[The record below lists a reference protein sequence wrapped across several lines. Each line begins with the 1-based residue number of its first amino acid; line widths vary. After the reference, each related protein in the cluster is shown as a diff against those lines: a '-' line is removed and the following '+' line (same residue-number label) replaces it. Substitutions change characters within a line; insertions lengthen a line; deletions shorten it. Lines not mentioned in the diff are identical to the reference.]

1 MTSSSPSGDSR
12 RSVTCFGVGE
22 GWPSEN
28 RRHASFLY
36 NCGSVKL
43 LVDCGDGMSS
53 AFKAAGID
61 YEEVDA
67 VFLSHMHS
75 DHVGGFSMFVQ
86 ALWLQQRRRPLPV
99 YAAPRAIEALRA
111 WLTAVVLPPE
121 LIGFNI
127 EWRPLVAGHP
137 IAVGDVVITAHATAH
152 LESLRRSFEAR
163 YPMTSFEA
171 FSFVMEGPG
180 FRVGHTAD
188 IGEVSDLEPL
198 LQKRPDLLI
207 CELSHVEPGPLCAAL
222 KAAPPGRVMFV
233 HVAREHLAIPGQAE
247 KGLRELLD
255 PVPFALAQDG
265 QVVPF

>member
-1 MTSSSPSGDSR
+1 MIPLPLSIGSN

-22 GWPSEN
+22 GWPSED

-36 NCGSVKL
+36 RCGSTHL

-53 AFKAAGID
+53 AFKAAGIA

-99 YAAPRAIEALRA
+99 YAAPRAIAALRA
-111 WLTAVVLPPE
+111 WLAAVVLPPE
-121 LIGFNI
+121 LIGFEI
-127 EWRPLVAGHP
+127 DWRPLTAGSENP
-137 IAVGDVVITAHATAH
+137 IGDVVVNAHPTRH
-152 LESLRRSFEAR
+152 LESLRRSFGDR
-163 YPMTSFEA
+163 YPETSFEA
-171 FSFVMEGPG
+171 FCFVIEGPG
-180 FRVGHTAD
+180 FRVAHTAD
-188 IGEVSDLEPL
+188 IGDVRDLEPL
-198 LQKRPDLLI
+198 LRDRPELLI
-207 CELSHVEPGPLCAAL
+207 CELSHVDPEPLCAAL
-222 KAAPPGRVMFV
+222 RASPPGMVMFV
-233 HVAREHLAIPGQAE
+233 HVAREHLAVPGQAE
-247 KGLRELLD
+247 QWLHQLLD

>member
-1 MTSSSPSGDSR
+1 MIPLPSTIGSI

-22 GWPSEN
+22 GWPSGD

-36 NCGSVKL
+36 RCGTTNL

-53 AFKAAGID
+53 AFKAAGIA

-86 ALWLQQRRRPLPV
+86 SLWLQQRRRPLPV
-99 YAAPRAIEALRA
+99 YAAPRAISALKA
-111 WLTAVVLPPE
+111 WLEAVVLPPE
-121 LIGFNI
+121 LIGFVI
-127 EWRPLVAGHP
+127 DWRPLTAGQP
-137 IAVGDVVITAHATAH
+137 IAIGDVVVTAHATRH

-163 YPMTSFEA
+163 YPATSFEA

-180 FRVGHTAD
+180 FRVAHTAD
-188 IGEVSDLEPL
+188 IGDVLDLEPL
-198 LQKRPDLLI
+198 LQARPGLMI
-207 CELSHVEPGPLCAAL
+207 CELSHVDPKPLCAAL
-222 KAAPPGRVMFV
+222 RATPPGHVMFV
-233 HVAREHLAIPGQAE
+233 HVAREHLDVPGEAE
-247 KGLRELLD
+247 RWLHTLLD
-255 PVPFALAQDG
+255 PVPFAMAHDG

>member
-1 MTSSSPSGDSR
+1 MPESPLPGLN

-22 GWPSEN
+22 GWPSED

-36 NCGSVKL
+36 RCGDTHV

-53 AFKAAGID
+53 AFKAAGIA

-99 YAAPRAIEALRA
+99 YAAPRAIAALQM
-111 WLTAVVLPPE
+111 WLAAVLLPPE
-121 LIGFNI
+121 LIGFEI
-127 EWRPLVAGHP
+127 DWRPLTAGSRQS
-137 IAVGDVVITAHATAH
+137 VGNLVVTAHPTRH
-152 LESLRRSFEAR
+152 LESLRRSLEGR
-163 YPMTSFEA
+163 HPTTSFEA

-180 FRVGHTAD
+180 FRVAHTAD
-188 IGEVSDLEPL
+188 IGDVRDLAPL
-198 LQKRPDLLI
+198 LAQPADLLI

-222 KAAPPGRVMFV
+222 RANPPVRVVFV
-233 HVAREHLAIPGQAE
+233 HVAREHLEVPGQAE
-247 KGLRELLD
+247 QWLHSLLD
-255 PVPFALAQDG
+255 PVPFVLAHDG
-265 QVVPF
+265 DVFRF